1 MITAS
6 ELLGEVRIRAHGRF
20 VPAMSAHDDEDA
32 ELTAEEVKRMRAA
45 FAQAQRVR
53 EHRERL
59 MNFSLKHARWV
70 VIGQLIDER
79 RAAMGL
85 TRKEAAEA
93 IGTTVNTITGYI
105 RAKVPVHPKFI
116 EPIREVYGID
126 IPELLK

>member
-20 VPAMSAHDDEDA
+20 VPAMSAHDDEAA
-32 ELTAEEVKRMRAA
+32 EPTAEEVKRMRAA
-45 FAQAQRVR
+45 FAQAQRIR

-70 VIGQLIDER
+70 VIGHLIDER

-126 IPELLK
+126 IPAMLK

>member
-20 VPAMSAHDDEDA
+20 VPAMSAHDAEDA

-45 FAQAQRVR
+45 FAQAQRIR

-59 MNFSLKHARWV
+59 MNFSLLHDRWV
-70 VIGQLIDER
+70 VIGRLIDDR

-126 IPELLK
+126 SPAMLK